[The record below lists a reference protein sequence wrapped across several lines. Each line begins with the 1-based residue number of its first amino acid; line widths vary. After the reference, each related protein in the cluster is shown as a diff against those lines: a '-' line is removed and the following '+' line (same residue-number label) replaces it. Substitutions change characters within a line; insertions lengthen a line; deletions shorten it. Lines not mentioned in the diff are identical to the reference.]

1 MGGPGQ
7 GSGGKAPES
16 GNKNVKFDKEKVKG
30 LVDSKGEIL
39 GGIFVKGQATKGEAK
54 QEYIEAYKSEIQDS
68 TDALTK
74 EDIPLGYK
82 QFVSTYFDSIDEA
95 ADEAAEESPAEGAG
109 ESGGGKDAPPAEGEK
124 GK

>member
-1 MGGPGQ
+1 MGGPGI

-16 GNKNVKFDKEKVKG
+16 GNRNVKFDKEKVKG
-30 LVDSKGEIL
+30 ILDSKGEIL

-54 QEYIEAYKSEIQDS
+54 KEYVEAYKAEIQES

-82 QFVSTYFDSIDEA
+82 QFVSTYFDSIDGAGEDEG
-95 ADEAAEESPAEGAG
+95 ADESAEPAEGG
-109 ESGGGKDAPPAEGEK
+109 PSEDSPPAEGG